1 MAGEAM
7 NVRGPCSSCGAQLA
21 SDQRYCVE
29 CGQRV
34 GPPLA
39 LPYALRAAGA
49 EPPNAA
55 GRRVLRLPLPPEMAG
70 LFAALALGFG
80 VVLGT
85 AISPNLAG
93 IIAAPS
99 PTVVAEAPPET
110 PSTPA
115 SAGGGGGAPAPAVV
129 APATAVASTTS
140 SASTG
145 GGGGGGGGGGHK
157 KSKKKKQQA
166 APIIFS
172 GTVIRVNPVAQSYAL
187 STSGGGLIAIH
198 ADTLPQVGDQ
208 FESPVRKL
216 NNGTYAEAGSRN
228 PTGSA
233 DQASF
238 QGTVTYCAD
247 LEDPTQTC
255 DGSSDPSTDH
265 WVYTVSSLGASV
277 LVTVP
282 QTATAPP
289 PKVGSQVRVAVH
301 IDGDFK
307 PVTPSSWATDAT
319 CSPAYDEEHGLPNPP
334 VVAKELTQT
343 SVSVSGQATS
353 ATTESV
359 VQTRCTAGT
368 PARLILSAD
377 DVREAGRDLAPL
389 DLPSGVD
396 PSKLAPGQAVQTAID
411 VADTGGLTLKG
422 ITSDQGAAGAD
433 DAGQGQGSLTGS

>member
-29 CGQRV
+29 CGHRV

-39 LPYALRAAGA
+39 LPYALPAAGA
-49 EPPNAA
+49 EPPNAR
-55 GRRVLRLPLPPEMAG
+55 GGRVLRLPLPPEMAG

-99 PTVVAEAPPET
+99 APVVVEAPSET
-110 PSTPA
+110 PSTPP
-115 SAGGGGGAPAPAVV
+115 SGGGGGGSPAPAIA
-129 APATAVASTTS
+129 APATAVASTTP
-140 SASTG
+140 SAG
-145 GGGGGGGGGGHK
+145 AGGGGGGGGGGHK
-157 KSKKKKQQA
+157 KSRKKKQQA
-166 APIIFS
+166 APITFS
-172 GTVIRVNPVAQSYAL
+172 GTVIRINPVAQSYAL
-187 STSGGGLIAIH
+187 STPAGGLIAIH

-228 PTGSA
+228 PTGTA

-247 LEDPTQTC
+247 LEDPARTC
-255 DGSSDPSTDH
+255 DGASDPSTDH
-265 WVYTVSSLGASV
+265 WVYAVSSLGASV

-282 QTATAPP
+282 QAAAVPP
-289 PKVGSQVRVAVH
+289 PKVGSNVQVSAH
-301 IDGDFK
+301 IDGDFQ
-307 PVTPSSWATDAT
+307 PVTPSSWATDTT
-319 CSPAYDEEHGLPNPP
+319 CSPAYDEEHGLPNPS

-343 SVSVSGQATS
+343 SVSVTGQATS
-353 ATTESV
+353 ATIESV
-359 VQTRCTAGT
+359 VQTKCTAGT
-368 PARLILSAD
+368 PAKLILSAD
-377 DVREAGRDLAPL
+377 DVREAGRDLAQL
-389 DLPSGVD
+389 DLPSGID
-396 PSKLAPGQAVQTAID
+396 PSKLAPGQAVQTAVD

-422 ITSDQGAAGAD
+422 ITSDQGAAAAD
-433 DAGQGQGSLTGS
+433 DASQGQGSLTGT